1 MKKFIFE
8 LQTLHD
14 IKQKEEDF
22 EKKHLKSIEERLSK
36 LHEGL
41 EDLNSKME
49 TAKYELKE
57 QMISSVKAHFLH
69 HYDNYMKK
77 IKIETNKQKEK
88 ILYESQQKDEC
99 VKRLVALQKELKSLE
114 KLYEQKYEEYL
125 QETKKEQEK
134 IIDDIVSFNIAAS

>member
-1 MKKFIFE
+1 MKKFKFE

-14 IKQKEEDF
+14 IKKKEEDF
-22 EKKHLKSIEERLSK
+22 EKKHMKSIEERLVK

-41 EDLNSKME
+41 EGLHAKME
-49 TAKYELKE
+49 NVKSELKE
-57 QMISSVKAHFLH
+57 EMLGSVKAHNLH

-77 IKIETNKQKEK
+77 IKIEINRQKEK
-88 ILYESQQKDEC
+88 IVYETHQKQEC
-99 VKRLVALQKELKSLE
+99 VNRLVELQKELKSLE